1 MCSVLRT
8 YELENTR
15 CINQCVHIGT
25 VGSLGRQGHGPV
37 YTLTRT
43 SVHRP
48 HGSALSLV
56 PHAVLPCDAA
66 KRLSY
71 AAAPATAMHSPGGG
85 GGPRSQNRWALA
97 VIHAGAGSRWVC
109 GRAGS
114 DFRLQSWRPTG
125 FEHHRPW
132 HLAGGLL
139 YARMY
144 LALFNHV
151 G

>member
-1 MCSVLRT
+1 MNEGILDVL
-8 YELENTR
+8 LKENR
-15 CINQCVHIGT
+15 CIYIGT

-56 PHAVLPCDAA
+56 THAVLPCDAA

-85 GGPRSQNRWALA
+85 GGGGPRSQNRWALA

-109 GRAGS
+109 VGARVQTS

-125 FEHHRPW
+125 SDG
-132 HLAGGLL
+132 A
-139 YARMY
+139 
-144 LALFNHV
+144 
-151 G
+151 